1 MAHRAQQNVSVMFLP
16 QFDALCD
23 PLHYTQIAKWN
34 LFVSNDKKLQNFPK
48 QVSIEVLTVVA
59 GNTLKTCSR
68 T

>member
-16 QFDALCD
+16 QFDVLCD
-23 PLHYTQIAKWN
+23 PLHYTQIEKWN

>member
-16 QFDALCD
+16 QFDVLCD
-23 PLHYTQIAKWN
+23 PLHYTLIAKWN

>member
-1 MAHRAQQNVSVMFLP
+1 MANRVQQDVYVMFLP
-16 QFDALCD
+16 QFDVLCD
-23 PLHYTQIAKWN
+23 LLHYTQLAKWN

>member
-1 MAHRAQQNVSVMFLP
+1 MAHRAQQNFSVMFLP
-16 QFDALCD
+16 QFDVLCD

-34 LFVSNDKKLQNFPK
+34 LFVSNVKKLQNFPK